1 MSTRLFY
8 CPAASYGLVPLRPFI
23 ADHEMCMV
31 FAMGCEANVLT
42 KDIEH
47 WCHNA
52 KPGDIKVFGVTMI
65 VALPFKP

>member
-1 MSTRLFY
+1 MNAQLFH
-8 CPAASYGLVPLRPFI
+8 CPAEHFGFVPLKPFYP
-23 ADHEMCMV
+23 DHETCMSIS
-31 FAMGCEANVLT
+31 MNCPANVLT

-52 KPGDIKVFGVTMI
+52 KPDDTKVFGTTLI

>member
-1 MSTRLFY
+1 MNAQLFH
-8 CPAASYGLVPLRPFI
+8 CPAEHFGFVPLKPFI
-23 ADHEMCMV
+23 ADHDMCMV
-31 FAMGCEANVLT
+31 FAMGCEAKVLT

-52 KPGDIKVFGVTMI
+52 EPGDTKVFGTTLI